1 MKRLLTAALALSV
14 LATAGAASAQ
24 PGRNDHGPQMQQR
37 GNDNRGHDNR
47 GNDNRGYDNNNGGY
61 ERRADKRFKTSA
73 YRGPKGYHGQRF
85 HRGERLAPAYRGSA
99 YQVDYRRYNL
109 APPPRGY
116 QYVRVNNDVV
126 LTAIATGVIT
136 SVLMDMF
143 N

>member
-24 PGRNDHGPQMQQR
+24 PGRNDHGPQMQQH
-37 GNDNRGHDNR
+37 GNDNR
-47 GNDNRGYDNNNGGY
+47 GNDNRGHDNNNGGY